1 MILLGRI
8 ALLLALTVSVVPAQS
23 VEVSLTPEV
32 FQVLELP
39 ITITNPSLVKTK
51 NGYVLKCSLSNASEF
66 RQLGFRYS
74 LAVID
79 STTGKSGVISRNE
92 GFSLAPYQTKNVTF
106 KAPLRLNLK
115 GDERLV
121 LMPEQVI
128 STDYVW
134 EVVQAKEA
142 LASYIDGDYSTTPRV
157 LRVLN
162 QVDAP
167 VPLRII
173 F

>member
-8 ALLLALTVSVVPAQS
+8 GLLRALTVSVVPAQS

-39 ITITNPSLVKTK
+39 LTITNPSLVKMK
-51 NGYVLKCSLSNASEF
+51 GGYFLKCSLSNASEF

-79 STTGKSGVISRNE
+79 ATGTSRVISRNE
-92 GFSLAPYQTKNVTF
+92 GFSLAPYQTKTVTF
-106 KAPLRLNLK
+106 RAPLRLTLK

-134 EVVQAKEA
+134 EVMQAKEA
-142 LASYIDGDYSTTPRV
+142 LASYIDGDFSNTPRV

-167 VPLRII
+167 TPLRII

>member
-1 MILLGRI
+1 MILLGRL

-23 VEVSLTPEV
+23 VEVSLIPEV

-39 ITITNPSLVKTK
+39 ITLTNPSLFKTK
-51 NGYVLKCSLSNASEF
+51 TGYLLKCSLTNASEF

-79 STTGKSGVISRNE
+79 STGKTGVISRNE
-92 GFSLAPYQTKNVTF
+92 GFSLAPYQTKTVTF
-106 KAPLRLNLK
+106 RAPLRLNLR

-121 LMPEQVI
+121 LMAEQVI

-142 LASYIDGDYSTTPRV
+142 LASYIDGDYSTTPHV

>member
-1 MILLGRI
+1 MLV
-8 ALLLALTVSVVPAQS
+8 LALAFSGAPAQS
-23 VEVSLTPEV
+23 VDGLVTPEV
-32 FQVLELP
+32 FQVPELP
-39 ITITNPSLVKTK
+39 LAVTNPSFMKIK
-51 NGYVLKCSLSNASEF
+51 NGYVLKCSLSNSSEF

-79 STTGKSGVISRNE
+79 SGTGATSVVSRTE
-92 GFSLAPYQTKNVTF
+92 AFRLAPYQAKNVTF
-106 KAPLRLNLK
+106 KAPLGLNVK

-121 LMPEQVI
+121 LMVEQVI

-142 LASYIDGDYSTTPRV
+142 LASYIAGDYSTPPRV

-167 VPLRII
+167 MPLQIR